1 MGHMEEGRH
10 VGSYVG
16 YRGRWMGMDGDGVG
30 VDGGVLGAIIGLVVW
45 AVSRLTGEN
54 RSTNVSA
61 LDIARARYARGE
73 IGKEEFEE
81 LRQAL
86 Q

>member
-16 YRGRWMGMDGDGVG
+16 YRGRWMGMGWVWM
-30 VDGGVLGAIIGLVVW
+30 VVFWGAIIGLVVW

>member
-1 MGHMEEGRH
+1 MVMGW
-10 VGSYVG
+10 V
-16 YRGRWMGMDGDGVG
+16 WMV
-30 VDGGVLGAIIGLVVW
+30 VFWGAIIGLVVW